1 MTKARTGSTGGLG
14 IQQYIRFNQKIRAS
28 EVRTI
33 DTDGKQLG
41 VLSVSKA
48 LALAQE
54 RGMDLVEVAPNATP
68 PVCRIVAIGKYKYEQ
83 TKREHEARKH
93 QQSTKVKEIKM
104 RVNIDPHDYSIKLDH
119 MRTFLHEG
127 MKVKVSLQ
135 LRGREN
141 AHPEFGMEL
150 MQRAGKDLQD
160 TSRVEV
166 PPKRQGRSIHMLLTP
181 VKGIAKK
188 PQGTD
193 ESEPDAAE

>member
-104 RVNIDPHDYSIKLDH
+104 RVNIDPHDYAIKLNH
-119 MRTFLHEG
+119 VREFMHGG

>member
-1 MTKARTGSTGGLG
+1 MG

-41 VLSVSKA
+41 VLPVSQA
-48 LALAQE
+48 LALAQQ
-54 RGMDLVEVAPNATP
+54 RGLDLVEVAPNATP
-68 PVCRIVAIGKYKYEQ
+68 PVCRIVGIGKYKYEQ
-83 TKREHEARKH
+83 TKREREARKH

-104 RVNIDPHDYSIKLDH
+104 RVNIDPHDYAIKLGHIREFMHD
-119 MRTFLHEG
+119 G

-150 MQRAGKDLQD
+150 MQRVANDLQSA
-160 TSRVEV
+160 SRVEV

-181 VKGIAKK
+181 TKGMAKK
-188 PQGTD
+188 PQPTD
-193 ESEPDAAE
+193 GPDGAQ

>member
-1 MTKARTGSTGGLG
+1 MG

-33 DTDGKQLG
+33 DADGKQLG
-41 VLSVSKA
+41 VLPVNKA

-68 PVCRIVAIGKYKYEQ
+68 PVCRIIGIGKYKYEQ

-93 QQSTKVKEIKM
+93 QQSTKIKEIKM
-104 RVNIDPHDYSIKLDH
+104 RVNIDPHDYAIKLNH
-119 MRTFLHEG
+119 MRTFMQDG

-150 MQRAGKDLQD
+150 MRRAGNDLQD
-160 TSRVEV
+160 ASRVEV

-181 VKGIAKK
+181 IKGLAKK
-188 PQGTD
+188 PHTTD
-193 ESEPDAAE
+193 EPDNNAQ

>member
-28 EVRTI
+28 EVRAI
-33 DTDGKQLG
+33 DEDGKQLG
-41 VLSVSKA
+41 VMSVSQA
-48 LALAQE
+48 LALAQQ
-54 RGMDLVEVAPNATP
+54 RGLDLVEVAPNATP
-68 PVCRIVAIGKYKYEQ
+68 PVCRIIAIGKYKYEQ

-104 RVNIDPHDYSIKLDH
+104 RVNIDPHDYAIKLDH
-119 MRTFLHEG
+119 MRGFLHDG

-135 LRGREN
+135 FRGREN

-150 MQRAGKDLQD
+150 MQRVAKDLQGA
-160 TSRVEV
+160 SRVEV

-181 VKGIAKK
+181 VKGLAKK
-188 PQGTD
+188 TEATD
-193 ESEPDAAE
+193 APDGAE

>member
-1 MTKARTGSTGGLG
+1 MG

-33 DTDGKQLG
+33 DEDGKQLG
-41 VLSVSKA
+41 VMSVSQA
-48 LALAQE
+48 LALAQQ
-54 RGMDLVEVAPNATP
+54 RGVDLVEVAPNATP

-104 RVNIDPHDYSIKLDH
+104 RVNIDPHDYATKLDH
-119 MRTFLHEG
+119 MRAFMHDG

-141 AHPEFGMEL
+141 AHPEFGTGL
-150 MQRAGKDLQD
+150 MLRVANDLQD
-160 TSRVEV
+160 ASRVEV

-181 VKGIAKK
+181 VKGMAKK
-188 PQGTD
+188 PQVTGA
-193 ESEPDAAE
+193 PDGAQ